1 MPNNNKNTK
10 RLNILL
16 KLEVAQNIEKIAY
29 MKKETMTSV
38 ISEALERYIESNQSF
53 IKKHDEVFPVIR
65 SAKTMHSIEVKDGES
80 IFSEVLR

>member
-29 MKKETMTSV
+29 MKKETITSV
-38 ISEALERYIESNQSF
+38 ISEALEQYIENNDAY

-65 SAKTMHSIEVKDGES
+65 SARK
-80 IFSEVLR
+80 

>member
-29 MKKETMTSV
+29 MKKETITSV
-38 ISEALERYIESNQSF
+38 ISEALEQYIENNDAY

-65 SAKTMHSIEVKDGES
+65 SAKEMIVTEVKDGENL
-80 IFSEVLR
+80 F